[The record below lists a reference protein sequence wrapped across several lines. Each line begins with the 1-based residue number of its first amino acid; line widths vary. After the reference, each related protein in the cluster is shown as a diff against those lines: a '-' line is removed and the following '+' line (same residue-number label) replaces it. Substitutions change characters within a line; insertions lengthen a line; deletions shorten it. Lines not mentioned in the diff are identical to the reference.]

1 MWLHSAMSA
10 KFGESWLGL
19 ALPKS
24 LIHSWRLTHNT
35 FLYRN
40 FQYLM
45 KILFLPHIIVAFLLV
60 LLLSEFFTIE
70 SKLFQS
76 CVKRSPQSGLDS
88 SAGHHTSG
96 HSPFSMETM
105 LTSSLRRKL
114 SSPGVADKHTD
125 KPTEKTNK
133 ARENLMKQIEVWWT
147 NLVKRDLYMINRERG
162 DHPTEI

>member
-1 MWLHSAMSA
+1 ML
-10 KFGESWLGL
+10 K
-19 ALPKS
+19 
-24 LIHSWRLTHNT
+24 
-35 FLYRN
+35 
-40 FQYLM
+40 
-45 KILFLPHIIVAFLLV
+45 V
-60 LLLSEFFTIE
+60 EFFSRGVVVHLFACEFIYHQM
-70 SKLFQS
+70 FQS

-133 ARENLMKQIEVWWT
+133 AKENLIKQIEV
-147 NLVKRDLYMINRERG
+147 
-162 DHPTEI
+162 